1 MPTYNIILPAI
12 DTDETARYAGLQ
24 SQQNFPAQLIKDACL
39 EGKLLS
45 APKAVW
51 EIYQY
56 DNVTHQVNAPLP
68 LQLEGESII
77 SHLAGCLKVAILAV
91 TIGTALEAKAAQL
104 FSLGNYTAGLLLDA
118 AGSAAV
124 ETAADKVNEFIA
136 AQAEKDGFTSLT
148 RFSPGY
154 GDWSISVQPAMVTL
168 AGGLAAGIET
178 TSSCMLIPRKSI
190 TAVIGLKASG
200 IASVANG
207 RCIGKSCQNCPQK
220 NCIAR
225 KES

>member
-12 DTDETARYAGLQ
+12 DADETARYAGLQ

-45 APKAVW
+45 TPKAVW

-56 DNVTHQVNAPLP
+56 DNLTHQIEAPQP
-68 LQLEGESII
+68 LQLQGESII
-77 SHLAGCLKVAILAV
+77 SHLAGCQKIAILAV
-91 TIGTALEAKAAQL
+91 TIGTALETKAAQL

-124 ETAADKVNEFIA
+124 EAAADKVNEFIA

-154 GDWSISVQPAMVTL
+154 GDWHISVQPAIL
-168 AGGLAAGIET
+168 KLSGGIAAGIET
-178 TSSCMLIPRKSI
+178 TSSCMLTPRKSI

-200 IASVANG
+200 IAALANR
-207 RCIGKSCQNCPQK
+207 RCIARSCKDCPQK

>member
-12 DTDETARYAGLQ
+12 DVDETARYAGLQ
-24 SQQNFPAQLIKDACL
+24 SQQNFPVQLIKDACL

-45 APKAVW
+45 TPKAVW

-56 DNVTHQVNAPLP
+56 DSQTHQINSPIP
-68 LQLEGESII
+68 LQLGGDSII
-77 SHLAGCLKVAILAV
+77 SHLAGCEKIVVLAV
-91 TIGTALEAKAAQL
+91 TIGTALETKAAQL
-104 FSLGNYTAGLLLDA
+104 FSHGNYTAGLLLDA
-118 AGSAAV
+118 AGSTAV
-124 ETAADKVNEFIA
+124 EAAADKVNEYIA
-136 AQAEKDGFTSLT
+136 AQAERDGLTSLT

-154 GDWSISVQPAMVTL
+154 GDWPISVQPAIINL
-168 AGGLAAGIET
+168 AGGIAAGIET

-190 TAVIGLKASG
+190 TAVIGLKAAG
-200 IASVANG
+200 VASVANG